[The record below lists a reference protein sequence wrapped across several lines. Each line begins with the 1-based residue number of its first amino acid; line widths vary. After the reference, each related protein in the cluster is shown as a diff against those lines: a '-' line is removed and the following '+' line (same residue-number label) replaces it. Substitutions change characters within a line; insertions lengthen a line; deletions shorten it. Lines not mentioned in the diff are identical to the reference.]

1 MGQPQPG
8 GNPLDA
14 GSDMGAGA
22 PQQMPPKLDAGG
34 PMNKPPFDKGS
45 NPMADDKEQ
54 YSKSAGLQA
63 LEARIVALEAEN
75 AGMKA
80 KLIGSERYSKLAKLK
95 SDGYEFDVQ
104 GELSRVSTQS
114 DEQFTQHCETIEK
127 YYRKS
132 PAAVADFSAI
142 AGVGKQ
148 GELPEAG
155 NGVDEL
161 TAADVDSVMK
171 YARKHDIDYVTAR
184 ERYCSDKKSGKNT
197 AG

>member
-1 MGQPQPG
+1 MSEELKFHQVAYVVKDLDSSVRHWADNLGIGPWTVYTLKAPG
-8 GNPLDA
+8 LRDCIYKGEKTQFSLRHAMAFSGTMQFELVQPLD
-14 GSDMGAGA
+14 
-22 PQQMPPKLDAGG
+22 G
-34 PMNKPPFDKGS
+34 PSIFKDQLNTTGEGMNHVGC
-45 NPMADDKEQ
+45 
-54 YSKSAGLQA
+54 
-63 LEARIVALEAEN
+63 IVQ
-75 AGMKA
+75 
-80 KLIGSERYSKLAKLK
+80 
-95 SDGYEFDVQ
+95 D
-104 GELSRVSTQS
+104 
-114 DEQFTQHCETIEK
+114 H
-127 YYRKS
+127 

>member
-1 MGQPQPG
+1 
-8 GNPLDA
+8 
-14 GSDMGAGA
+14 
-22 PQQMPPKLDAGG
+22 
-34 PMNKPPFDKGS
+34 
-45 NPMADDKEQ
+45 MADDKEQ
-54 YSKSAGLQA
+54 YSKSAGLA
-63 LEARIVALEAEN
+63 SIEARLQTLEAEN
-75 AGMKA
+75 AGLKA

-104 GELSRVSTQS
+104 GELGRVSTQT
-114 DEQFTQHCETIEK
+114 DEQFSQHCETIEK

-132 PAAVADFSAI
+132 PVAVADFSAI

-161 TAADVDSVMK
+161 TPADVDSVMK
-171 YARKHDIDYVTAR
+171 YARKNDIDYVTAR
-184 ERYCSDKKSGKNT
+184 ERYCAEKKSGKGT